1 MSKTEIMHV
10 DVNAI
15 AIKILSEFEEMLD
28 RKDVTIPDSHRIGDP
43 DEARLYG
50 ETYYEMEDKIID
62 ILSEAIEKWRKED
75 GR

>member
-1 MSKTEIMHV
+1 MNKNKFTYV
-10 DVNAI
+10 DVNEI

-62 ILSEAIEKWRKED
+62 ILSETFEKWRKEND
-75 GR
+75 